1 MEKEKLKKQVQIL
14 NYLLINGTIKESEFD
29 SLLIQGVNPKVL
41 EVWKDAYEVARM
53 VSKKRSRNIIGYDLV
68 GQILDSEAFEEV
80 YELKYLDQHKVEIEP
95 TKDEVDLLEEIT
107 GQQVQVPKSVE
118 KCTDCGSPERNMM
131 EPKAVASV
139 EQQKN
144 IQKQFS
150 LGETIEFQN
159 QIKDMVFRMKD
170 LKTSYD
176 VFYSGEYFD
185 RIKSI
190 FDLAI
195 ERTPIATIEIKMLA
209 ELLQACESWHKNS
222 KVFPNEYY
230 SEWFK
235 QQTGWLENQRDINVR
250 ALQGMLSDNNSLLDG
265 LKKKHKQITKEPQ
278 AKTLMFEENKI
289 PNKCN
294 CDESSECSNCPS
306 KNKPVI
312 EFTDKNRS
320 ISADEIRWT
329 GCVDGSKIQQ
339 FYKKGVFVKEER
351 LEKVVPNKVKC
362 EFDEN
367 GFEKRSYYK
376 GDQFV
381 YSVDAFGDRSDQ
393 PKNSVVARN
402 IEEIAKQQR
411 DERQSKRDRLKK
423 YRTKVEGEWKN
434 STNNTERIL
443 EKKNKPEELFGYEKL
458 LKTGEVNANNLKEA
472 VKILSEYTN
481 GIENES
487 DEDNFIATPIDVK
500 GTDGPFRRK
509 LPNKIEP
516 NVVEKQEKKS
526 KLTELIRSI
535 SQAAKNGLISSLD
548 AEKSIKYHKISD
560 SEGSDAAK
568 KFLDGV
574 KAAPEEF
581 AQKLVDEV
589 KKEKIKRNPMFNLS
603 LWQKTKV
610 YFRDLKNKASTLFKS
625 PEITEEEVDRAIQLM
640 EKQIAEIKRSKNPTP
655 EMYDR
660 LFDRLLP
667 KKDRKYHKQSEQEQ
681 IVDMMSS
688 FEIKKPNQ
696 TTSKVL
702 LNKEDIELLKKFKTD
717 IEMVNEIPR
726 HEKFGGESIYIA
738 EHNLFEQARTLI
750 RYFERSVYPYLNNCF
765 VKLEDL
771 NRMAKV
777 GNVDDNFGVLLKKA
791 YQDFVLEVA
800 QFSSYTDAKYHS

>member
-1 MEKEKLKKQVQIL
+1 MEKEKLKKQVKIL

-159 QIKDMVFRMKD
+159 QIKMLTERMKTKLSFD
-170 LKTSYD
+170 EFYEKTLGIYQGAFVD
-176 VFYSGEYFD
+176 IQELFD
-185 RIKSI
+185 W
-190 FDLAI
+190 AT
-195 ERTPIATIEIKMLA
+195 ERTPTATVEIKALV
-209 ELLQACESWHKNS
+209 ELLQACESWHTNGRVRKS
-222 KVFPNEYY
+222 TEYV
-230 SEWFK
+230 EWFK
-235 QQTGWLENQRDINVR
+235 QRMEWLENQRDINAR
-250 ALQGMLSDNNSLLDG
+250 ALQGMLSDNDSLLDN
-265 LKKKHKQITKEPQ
+265 L
-278 AKTLMFEENKI
+278 
-289 PNKCN
+289 
-294 CDESSECSNCPS
+294 
-306 KNKPVI
+306 KNKYVI

-320 ISADEIRWT
+320 ISTDEIRWT
-329 GCVDGSKIQQ
+329 GCVDGSKIQR
-339 FYKKGVFVKEER
+339 FYKDGVLVKEEK
-351 LEKVVPNKVKC
+351 LEKIFPNKVKH

-367 GFEKRSYYK
+367 GLEKRSYYK
-376 GDQFV
+376 GEQFV
-381 YSVDAFGDRSDQ
+381 RSVDAFDDMSDR
-393 PKNSVVARN
+393 PKNPVVARN

-411 DERQSKRDRLKK
+411 DERQSKQDRIKK

-458 LKTGEVNANNLKEA
+458 LKTGEVNVNNLKEV
-472 VKILSEYTN
+472 VKILSEYAR

-487 DEDNFIATPIDVK
+487 DEDDFIATPIDVK

-509 LPNKIEP
+509 LPNKIES

-526 KLTELIRSI
+526 KLTELIHYI
-535 SQAAKNGLISSLD
+535 SQSAKSGLISGSD
-548 AEKSIKYHKISD
+548 AEKSIKYHKILD

-660 LFDRLLP
+660 LFDHLLP
-667 KKDRKYHKQSEQEQ
+667 EKDQKYRKQSEQKQ

-726 HEKFGGESIYIA
+726 HEKFGDESIYVA

-771 NRMAKV
+771 NKMAKV

-791 YQDFVLEVA
+791 YQDFVLEVDLL
-800 QFSSYTDAKYHS
+800 T